1 MSISD
6 ELTDAMAALAKAE
19 MAFTTD
25 VGSDG
30 KKGFIVDS
38 VAFAEEE
45 LILLHRN
52 AALTQDGMRHYLA
65 YRGALGAQ
73 VVAIRHI
80 PFVTFFQYLIQS
92 VPLDQENRAHLEH
105 CAECQALAK
114 ELTHTDRG
122 ITRQP
127 EPRSARTKTRLSVF
141 RTRGCTCLNSSQCF
155 WS

>member
-30 KKGFIVDS
+30 KKVFIVDS
-38 VAFAEEE
+38 VALAEEE

-52 AALTQDGMRHYLA
+52 AALTQDGIRHYLVC
-65 YRGALGAQ
+65 RGALGAQ
-73 VVAIRHI
+73 VVATPHI

-92 VPLDQENRAHLEH
+92 VPLDQENRAHLEN

-114 ELTHTDRG
+114 ELTHTDRVMSH
-122 ITRQP
+122 QP
-127 EPRSARTKTRLSVF
+127 HPRSARTKT
-141 RTRGCTCLNSSQCF
+141 G
-155 WS
+155 